1 MKRKNTYFIANIII
15 IILILVGFSGIQLN
29 EYSYYK
35 HLAQEEAKKEV
46 SLTSNDINAKIEKIS
61 SDQRVA
67 SEMMAHD
74 IYLIEWCE
82 AETEDTDSDQA
93 KQLYKYLTVYK
104 ELFDYDVVFFVSN
117 KTYNYY
123 YNDGLNK
130 VISPGNDFDK
140 WYFDLIES
148 GDNYNIQIDKDEIN
162 ANQLTLFVN
171 CIVRDKDGNILGV
184 VGVGNNTT
192 SLKKSLDSLVI
203 NYGVEISIVNIDTS
217 HSSFDGGTDYF
228 KTIQEA
234 AEAMD
239 LSEVKASMRIIND
252 DFSWSEGNNCY
263 SIRHNSE
270 LNWNVIVKKDAT
282 IIINGLLRQTYNRI
296 LFLIIIISIYI
307 LVSFTFLA
315 RMRRISARNEN
326 TDEVTGIVNNKYFTE
341 EFEILLKK
349 KAHKRTCS
357 YFVLDVDNFK
367 DFNDNYGHLYGNTIL
382 HLVAFE
388 LKEIVGN
395 EGLVARW
402 GGDEFVGYIYKDA
415 ANTKILLDK
424 LQDILNNKDTRLKVS
439 FSGGITQILPKDTKV
454 ECFKRADAAVYRSKD
469 CGKAQTHIFPE

>member
-1 MKRKNTYFIANIII
+1 MKRKYIYYIANIII
-15 IILILVGFSGIQLN
+15 IILILVGFTGMQLN
-29 EYSYYK
+29 EYSYYG

-67 SEMMAHD
+67 SEMMAND
-74 IYLIEWCE
+74 VYLIEWCE
-82 AETEDTDSDQA
+82 DESKDTNSAHA
-93 KQLYKYLTVYK
+93 KQLYNYLNVYK
-104 ELFDYDVVFFVSN
+104 ELFNYDVVFFVSN

-130 VISPGNDFDK
+130 VIAPENDFDR
-140 WYFDLIES
+140 WYFDLLES
-148 GDNYNIQIDKDEIN
+148 DDAYNIQIDHDEIN
-162 ANQLTLFVN
+162 NGQLTLFVN
-171 CIVRDKDGNILGV
+171 CIVRGKDGEILGV

-192 SLKKSLDSLVI
+192 SLQKSLDSLVI
-203 NYGVEISIVNIDTS
+203 NYGVEISIVNIDPS
-217 HSSFDGGTDYF
+217 HSSIDGGIGYF

-234 AEAMD
+234 AEYMD

-282 IIINGLLRQTYNRI
+282 TIIDGLLRQTYNRI

-315 RMRRISARNEN
+315 RMRKISARNEN
-326 TDEVTGIVNNKYFTE
+326 TDEVTGLINNKFFAE
-341 EFEILLKK
+341 EFDILLKK
-349 KAHKRTCS
+349 KAHKKTCS
-357 YFVLDVDNFK
+357 YFVVDVDNFK
-367 DFNDNYGHLYGNTIL
+367 EFNDTYGHLYGNTIL

-388 LKEIVGN
+388 LKEIIGN
-395 EGLVARW
+395 DGVVARW
-402 GGDEFVGYIYKDA
+402 GGDEFVGYIFMDA
-415 ANTKILLDK
+415 TKTKELLDK

-439 FSGGITQILPKDTKV
+439 FSGGVTQILPKDTKV

-469 CGKAQTHIFPE
+469 CGKAQTHVYPE